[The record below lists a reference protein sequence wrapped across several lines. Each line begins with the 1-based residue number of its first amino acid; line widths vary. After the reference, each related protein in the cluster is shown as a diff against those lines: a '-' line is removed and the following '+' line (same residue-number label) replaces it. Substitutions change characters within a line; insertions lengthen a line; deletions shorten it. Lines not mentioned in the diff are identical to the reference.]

1 MSTIYI
7 VFPVYGSFVVKESY
21 CIGSL
26 KIRLVD
32 TTYIYKFFFSLSD
45 SFIDQN
51 RRENEIRIV
60 LLGKQGSGKSASGN
74 TILGEEIFQSSV
86 SGYSV
91 TNRCLQEHAVRFGC
105 KIVVVD
111 TPGIFDTKES
121 NEKRQNE
128 IFKCLGITS
137 PGPHAFVLVLRLS
150 RYTMDEQKT
159 IEHYVKYFG
168 EKLYNYL
175 VILFTGKD
183 DLDDEGVELTD
194 KLKTVSVKLKALITK
209 CGGRVI
215 AFNNRLKGEQ
225 QNAQVIELL
234 SMILKNIRSNHGQCY
249 TTEVYLEAEKQIRKI
264 EEEETMIKVAMKW
277 KKEYEDIEK
286 RIWLNRRT
294 ESKIAK
300 EAERDKETHRQ
311 RKGLLMKEAGEEKEE
326 IHRRNAENEF
336 KVETERVLLDLER
349 QTETLEEKMIKLEKK
364 YLNPKKFINKSLNVR
379 TDVEYL
385 NKKFE
390 PAEVLHEDDFL
401 SLELL

>member
-1 MSTIYI
+1 MYWFIKNSNDC
-7 VFPVYGSFVVKESY
+7 F
-21 CIGSL
+21 
-26 KIRLVD
+26 RLVD